1 MSALRRLLRTD
12 GRGAATTFVWML
24 EALVAWSLAAALGG
38 ALAGPLLTHPAGVHA
53 LYAEDGRL
61 LLDFLRTQSA
71 TLDLAG
77 SAALAAVALW
87 GLAGVLLGGFVPA
100 VAAPRLAVPTVAE
113 ALSDSLRRAPTLLA
127 LSLLSALG
135 YGLAGLL
142 GWFAWRYVDRAAA
155 LVVDARAM
163 DLRHAAVV
171 LVVLLVAAVVHT
183 WHGVARFQA
192 MSGRQ
197 RALAAAGEAAGRL
210 AREPLRTLGRAAAWW
225 LLAGCGTALAVALGA
240 ALDRHRAAWAVAA
253 LTLAQ
258 QLTLWWRVHC
268 RMRWFGGLG
277 QDDAG

>member
-12 GRGAATTFVWML
+12 GRGAATTFVWLL

-61 LLDFLRTQSA
+61 LLDYLRVQSA
-71 TLDLAG
+71 SLDLAG
-77 SAALAAVALW
+77 GVALAAVGLW
-87 GLAGVLLGGFVPA
+87 GVAGVLLGGFMPA
-100 VAAPRLAVPTVAE
+100 VAAAQLSVPTVPA

-142 GWFAWRYVDRAAA
+142 GWFARRYVDRAATLA
-155 LVVDARAM
+155 VNARGM

-171 LVVLLVAAVVHT
+171 LVVLLVAAAVHT

-192 MSGRQ
+192 MSRRQ

-210 AREPLRTLGRAAAWW
+210 AREPLRTLGRAAAWA
-225 LLAGCGTALAVALGA
+225 LLAACGTALAVALGA
-240 ALDRHRAAWAVAA
+240 ALDRHRAGWALVV
-253 LTLAQ
+253 LTVAQ
-258 QLTLWWRVHC
+258 QLALWWRVHC
-268 RMRWFGGLG
+268 RMRWFAGLS
-277 QDDAG
+277 QDA

>member
-12 GRGAATTFVWML
+12 GRGAATTFVWLL
-24 EALVAWSLAAALGG
+24 EALVAWSLAVALGG

-61 LLDFLRTQSA
+61 LLDFLRMQSA
-71 TLDLAG
+71 SLDLAG
-77 SAALAAVALW
+77 GVALAAVGLW
-87 GLAGVLLGGFVPA
+87 GVTGVLLGGFMPA
-100 VAAPRLAVPTVAE
+100 VAAQLAVPTVAA

-142 GWFAWRYVDRAAA
+142 GWFAWRYVDRAATLA
-155 LVVDARAM
+155 VNARGM
-163 DLRHAAVV
+163 DLRHGAVV
-171 LVVLLVAAVVHT
+171 LVVLLVAAAVHT

-192 MSGRQ
+192 MSRRL

-210 AREPLRTLGRAAAWW
+210 AREPLRTLGRAAAWA
-225 LLAGCGTALAVALGA
+225 LLAACGAALAVALGA
-240 ALDRHRAAWAVAA
+240 ALDRHRAAWALLV

-258 QLTLWWRVHC
+258 QLALWWRVHC
-268 RMRWFGGLG
+268 RMRWFAGLSP
-277 QDDAG
+277 DA